1 MNIGG
6 VYVVAVVSEE
16 PTERGC
22 VMLIPRNCVF
32 REDIAHNTFIIFVV
46 RGAVVSAI
54 VEQRRVAVTITIV
67 AIPGGVPRVV
77 GRIGIVGRIR
87 ILGVIVG
94 CLWVVAPVPAPQR
107 TPWKA
112 KVANNDNFVEMME
125 ATKPVISIKVAVV
138 GTIKLSSA

>member
-1 MNIGG
+1 
-6 VYVVAVVSEE
+6 
-16 PTERGC
+16 
-22 VMLIPRNCVF
+22 MLIPRNCVF
-32 REDIAHNTFIIFVV
+32 REDIAHNTFIIVVV

-54 VEQRRVAVTITIV
+54 VEQRRIAVSVSVTITIV

-77 GRIGIVGRIR
+77 GWIGIVGRIR
-87 ILGVIVG
+87 ILRVIVG

-112 KVANNDNFVEMME
+112 EVADNDNFVETME

-138 GTIKLSSA
+138 ETIKLSSP

>member
-1 MNIGG
+1 MNIGRF
-6 VYVVAVVSEE
+6 YVVAVFSEE

-54 VEQRRVAVTITIV
+54 VEQRRVVVSVTITIV
-67 AIPGGVPRVV
+67 AIPGAV
-77 GRIGIVGRIR
+77 GWIRIVGRIR
-87 ILGVIVG
+87 ILRVIVG
-94 CLWVVAPVPAPQR
+94 CLWVVVPVPAPQR

-112 KVANNDNFVEMME
+112 EVANNDNFVEMME